1 MYLQIESLIVRT
13 DWHFTLCI
21 KDFPVLNTR
30 HVQQMDNMK
39 HYQHFL
45 NEAVHKNFG
54 EQLPTLECAAS
65 VYGVRHTRQK

>member
-1 MYLQIESLIVRT
+1 MGIYLQIESLRIRT
-13 DWHFTLCI
+13 AWNFTLCI

-45 NEAVHKNFG
+45 NEAAHNCFG
-54 EQLPTLECAAS
+54 EQLPAPECAALGLWS
-65 VYGVRHTRQK
+65 EA